1 MEEDRIIEELVSNF
15 RNYGPRVVLGVG
27 DDCAVLRENPS
38 KDLIVSVDTSVEGVH
53 FTFSLLRPEEIGH
66 RALAGALSDIAAM
79 GGEPLGI
86 LVNVETSERNIE
98 RLKEIYKGFET
109 LLKEY
114 CVDLLGGNISR
125 GSSLSITITV
135 LGEVKR
141 GTAWRRDGA
150 KDGDLV
156 FVTGEF
162 GRVKAFFLGQELKA
176 KGYEWWFRETRMK
189 FSSPEPKIKEAL
201 RVRAEGINVSSAI
214 DVSDGLAIDLWR
226 IAKASQM
233 GIYIDPSAIP
243 IKDSLKFVAE
253 YLNKDPYEIALS
265 SGEEYEL
272 IITAPKEYAKIL
284 EDLKFT
290 QIGEVRLGEVGVFDI
305 KGNKIP
311 PLGWQHFR

>member
-1 MEEDRIIEELVSNF
+1 MEEDRIIEELVLGF

-27 DDCAVLRENPS
+27 DDCAVLRENPL
-38 KDLIVSVDTSVEGVH
+38 KDLIVTVDTSVEDVH
-53 FTFSLLRPEEIGH
+53 FTFSILRPEEVGH
-66 RALAGALSDIAAM
+66 RALAAALSDIAAM

-86 LVNVETSERNIE
+86 LVNVELNDRNVE
-98 RLKEIYKGFET
+98 KLKEIYRGFEG

-125 GSSLSITITV
+125 GKALAITITV

-162 GRVKAFFLGQELKA
+162 GRVKAFFLAQELNA

-189 FSSPEPKIKEAL
+189 VSSPEPKIKEAIKL
-201 RVRAEGINVSSAI
+201 RSEGINVNSAI
-214 DVSDGLAIDLWR
+214 DVSDGLALDLWR
-226 IAKASQM
+226 IARASQVS
-233 GIYIDPSAIP
+233 IYIDPNAIP
-243 IKDSLKFVAE
+243 MKDSVKFVAE
-253 YLNKDPYEIALS
+253 NLKRDPYEIVLS

-272 IITAPKEYAKIL
+272 IVTVPKEYGKIL
-284 EDLKFT
+284 EELKFT
-290 QIGEVRLGEVGVFDI
+290 QIGEVRFGEVGVFDI
-305 KGNKIP
+305 NGNKIP
-311 PLGWQHFR
+311 PLGWQHLR

>member
-1 MEEDRIIEELVSNF
+1 MEEDRIIEELVLNF

-27 DDCAVLRENPS
+27 DDCAVIRENPS
-38 KDLIVSVDTSVEGVH
+38 KDLIVTVDTSVEGVH
-53 FTFSLLRPEEIGH
+53 FAFSIMRPEEIGH
-66 RALAGALSDIAAM
+66 RALTAALSDIAAM

-86 LVNVETSERNIE
+86 LVNVEINEKNLDK
-98 RLKEIYKGFET
+98 LKDIYKGFEG

-125 GSSLSITITV
+125 GNSLSITITV
-135 LGEVKR
+135 LGEVSR

-150 KDGDLV
+150 RDGDLV
-156 FVTGEF
+156 FVTGDF
-162 GRVKAFFLGQELKA
+162 GRVKAFFLGQELNA

-189 FSSPEPKIKEAL
+189 VSSVEPRIKEAMK
-201 RVRAEGINVSSAI
+201 VKAEGVRVNSAI

-226 IAKASQM
+226 IAKASQVS
-233 GIYIDPSAIP
+233 IYIDPNSIP
-243 IKDSLKFVAE
+243 IKDSVKFVAE
-253 YLNKDPYEIALS
+253 NLKRDPYEIALS

-272 IITAPKEYAKIL
+272 IITAPKDYGKIL
-284 EDLKFT
+284 EELKFT